1 MQDFKRFDFK
11 RFDRVRYVPHH
22 ATSEADCEV
31 GTVHRVRDNCDLVFI
46 KFDSQVAKV
55 GFNDAVAP
63 GCDPKQLQLLGNK
76 GDSATQAQASAD
88 NSDPYSEESQSGGFE
103 DNDIPF

>member
-1 MQDFKRFDFK
+1 MQDFK

-63 GCDPKQLQLLGNK
+63 GCDPKQLQLI
-76 GDSATQAQASAD
+76 DR
-88 NSDPYSEESQSGGFE
+88 SDDYVKLLSVLFGELS
-103 DNDIPF
+103 